1 MNTWSLL
8 APAHSF
14 DAKEVAIVFE
24 GFDSK
29 LALMVFEI
37 YCRAGGSQNF
47 FGNQGAEFILLPKK
61 CFHQFK
67 YSALLKSLFPKLKLI
82 VGHDNII

>member
-37 YCRAGGSQNF
+37 YCRAGGSRNF
-47 FGNQGAEFILLPKK
+47 LATKGP
-61 CFHQFK
+61 
-67 YSALLKSLFPKLKLI
+67 SLFYNQKNVFINLSTLHCSKADFLS
-82 VGHDNII
+82 